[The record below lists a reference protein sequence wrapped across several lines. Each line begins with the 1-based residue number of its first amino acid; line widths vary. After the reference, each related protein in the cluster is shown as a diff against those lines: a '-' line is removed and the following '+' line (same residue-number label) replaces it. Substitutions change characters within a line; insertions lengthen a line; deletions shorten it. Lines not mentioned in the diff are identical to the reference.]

1 MMGLLVKERLRD
13 MNINFDTIKQQAQ
26 GRWQGIFAA
35 LGISIP
41 TDKKHGPCPI
51 CGGKD
56 RFRMDDKEGSGSWI
70 CNQCGAGYGIDLVQ
84 KALKVEVKEAFEAVA
99 GVMGNAIR
107 NPITEE
113 KPVDPEIFRKLLKSS
128 FHVKNNDP
136 VHKYLQGRG
145 LKTFPEN
152 TLYYAPKCWELE
164 TRQEQQA
171 MLAIFRLPDGEAVTI
186 HRTYLKDGKK
196 LEIKSPKKIMPT
208 LKKMSGG
215 AVRLYEGKPETIA
228 VCEGIET
235 AIAIHELFGEIVW
248 PCLSAPLLEA
258 FEPPDWVFKV
268 NIYTDN
274 DSNYTGEKA
283 AYVLAN
289 RLCIK
294 NQLAVDVYHPKMK
307 DFLDDLNMGIKTKAG
322 TK

>member
-1 MMGLLVKERLRD
+1 MNSASLDFKEIR
-13 MNINFDTIKQQAQ
+13 QQAQ

-35 LGISIP
+35 LGVSIP

-51 CGGKD
+51 CGGTD

-70 CNQCGAGYGIDLVQ
+70 CNQCGAGYGIDLIQ
-84 KALKVEVKEAFEAVA
+84 KALKIEVKEAFEAVA

-128 FHVKNNDP
+128 YHVKNNDP
-136 VHKYLQGRG
+136 VHKYLKERG
-145 LKTFPEN
+145 LKDLPEA
-152 TLYYAPKCWELE
+152 LWYAPKCWELE
-164 TRQEQQA
+164 TRKEHQA
-171 MLAIFRLPDGEAVTI
+171 MLAIFQAPDGEAVTI
-186 HRTYLKDGKK
+186 HRTYIKDGKK
-196 LEIKSPKKIMPT
+196 LTGILEPKKIMPV
-208 LKKMSGG
+208 LKKKTGG
-215 AVRLYEGKPETIA
+215 AVRLYSGKPETIA

-258 FEPPDWVFKV
+258 FEPPDWVNTI
-268 NIYTDN
+268 NIYSDN
-274 DSNYTGEKA
+274 DSNYAGERA
-283 AYVLAN
+283 SYILAN
-289 RLCIK
+289 KLCIK
-294 NQLAVDVYHPKMK
+294 HKLAVNVYHPKFK

-322 TK
+322 K